1 MYPSEKAMARPEV
14 KAFMEFVLENQA
26 AIADAAK
33 IVPLTD
39 AQAQKA
45 RTALDKAEAGAA

>member
-1 MYPSEKAMARPEV
+1 MARPEV

-26 AIADAAK
+26 EIADTAK

-39 AQAQKA
+39 AQATKA
-45 RTALDKAEAGAA
+45 RTALDKAESGAGA